1 MTVLGYIHEEN
12 NYSLEEN
19 PTFLTEPKRMTC
31 DIVESTSCL
40 HSVTNILKRLPKSS
54 VNPIF
59 DLATPLPLKWARK
72 RTIVEGCRVPSAP
85 LLQT

>member
-1 MTVLGYIHEEN
+1 MAYECHYGHPVLHLVI
-12 NYSLEEN
+12 L
-19 PTFLTEPKRMTC
+19 FCKRMTC

-72 RTIVEGCRVPSAP
+72 RTIVAGCRVPSAP